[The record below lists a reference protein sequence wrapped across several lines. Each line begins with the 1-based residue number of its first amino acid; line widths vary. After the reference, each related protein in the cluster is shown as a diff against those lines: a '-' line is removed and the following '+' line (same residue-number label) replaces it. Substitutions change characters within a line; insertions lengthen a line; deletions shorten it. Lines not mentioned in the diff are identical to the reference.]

1 MASKRMNKEYDY
13 QTQVVFTDLHDGEK
27 LNELVRRDL
36 DDGAG
41 SEITMQKAI
50 DGH

>member
-13 QTQVVFTDLHDGEK
+13 PTQVVFIDLHDGEK

-41 SEITMQKAI
+41 SETFKQRAI
-50 DGH
+50 DGQ